1 MQLWRYDVT
10 SFYGTVP
17 VILVTFLTILLT
29 LQKWLRHRNPD
40 ITVAVIKELDR
51 RGTLKNALAGRD
63 EQQLSQLL
71 NFLIR

>member
-1 MQLWRYDVT
+1 MFV
-10 SFYGTVP
+10 
-17 VILVTFLTILLT
+17 T

-71 NFLIR
+71 NFLIRWETKTLCPFFLLKEGL